1 MSTLLE
7 RVKTRI
13 AELDEQRASVDA
25 ELSAIAADPESR
37 GFESDDA
44 ALARIAE
51 LRTEGEKIAKDL
63 AEAEAR
69 AEQLAAD
76 EARAAAA
83 AIVRPTNIGG
93 AVVRAEAMTYTP
105 ENRENSFFSDA
116 YRAERGHDVG
126 AQERIQRHMREVQVE
141 RRDIT
146 SSTLN
151 GLVPPLYL
159 LDQAATL
166 ARAMRP
172 FANVLPNYDL
182 PPNGM
187 SVVVT
192 RVTTGT
198 ATAAQTSQNT
208 AAHEVDMVTTDIT
221 IPVVTIMGQ
230 QDVSRQAIERGAV
243 TDSLIFADLIA
254 DYATRLDAQC
264 LNGSGSNGQHTGII
278 NTASVGT
285 DAYTGT
291 TVAAFYGSVNAAL
304 ARVAGNRFAP
314 ASVIVMHPRRWHWL
328 LSKSDSTGRP
338 FVVPAAPVASNPVG
352 LGQTEGTGIAG
363 TLAGLPVIVDANVPT
378 NLGAATDEDRVIVT
392 RLSDHALWEGGV
404 VTFTF
409 DQSVNAPATIR
420 LAVAGYSAF
429 TAGRYP
435 SATSLV
441 QGTGLVAPTY
451 G

>member
-1 MSTLLE
+1 MSILIE
-7 RVKTRI
+7 RVKARI
-13 AELDEQRASVDA
+13 TELAEQRDAVNA
-25 ELSAIAADPESR
+25 ELSDIAADPEAR

-44 ALARIAE
+44 AFARIAE
-51 LRTEGEKIAKDL
+51 LRSEGEKIAKEIAD
-63 AEAEAR
+63 AEDRVA
-69 AEQLAAD
+69 QLVAD

-83 AIVRPTNIGG
+83 APARPLNVGGAIVRN
-93 AVVRAEAMTYTP
+93 EALTYSP
-105 ENRENSFFSDA
+105 ENREVSFFSDA
-116 YRAERGHDVG
+116 YRAERTHDTA
-126 AQERIQRHMREVQVE
+126 AQDRIQRHMREVQVE

-172 FANVLPNYDL
+172 FANVLPGYAL
-182 PPNGM
+182 PANGM

-192 RVTTGT
+192 KVTTGT

-208 AAHEVDMVTTDIT
+208 AAAETDLVTTDVT
-221 IPVVTIMGQ
+221 IPVVSIMGQ

-254 DYATRLDAQC
+254 DYATRLDAQVI
-264 LNGSGSNGQHTGII
+264 GGTGSNGQHKGILTV
-278 NTASVGT
+278 TAGT
-285 DAYTGT
+285 DSYAAT

-304 ARVAGNRFAP
+304 ARVATNRFAP
-314 ASVIVMHPRRWHWL
+314 ATVIVMHPRRWHWL
-328 LSKSDSTGRP
+328 LSKSDSSGRP

-352 LGQTEGTGIAG
+352 LGMTEGTGVAG

-378 NLGAATDEDRVIVT
+378 NLGSSTDEDRVIVT
-392 RLSDHALWEGGV
+392 RLSDHALWEGGL
-404 VTFTF
+404 VTFSF

-429 TAGRYP
+429 TAERYT
-435 SATSLV
+435 SATSV
-441 QGTGLVAPTY
+441 VVGTGLVAPTY

>member
-1 MSTLLE
+1 MSILIE
-7 RVKTRI
+7 RVQARI
-13 AELDEQRASVDA
+13 TELAEQRDAVNA
-25 ELSAIAADPESR
+25 ELSDIASNPEAR

-44 ALARIAE
+44 GFARIAE
-51 LRTEGEKIAKDL
+51 LRAEGEKIAKEITD
-63 AEAEAR
+63 AEDRVA
-69 AEQLAAD
+69 QLVAD
-76 EARAAAA
+76 EERAAAA
-83 AIVRPTNIGG
+83 APARPLNVGGAIVRN
-93 AVVRAEAMTYTP
+93 EAKTYSA
-105 ENRENSFFSDA
+105 ENREVSFFADA
-116 YRAERGHDVG
+116 YRAERTHDAD

-172 FANVLPNYDL
+172 FANVLPSYQL
-182 PPNGM
+182 PANGM

-192 RVTTGT
+192 KVTTGT

-208 AAHEVDMVTTDIT
+208 AAHEVDMVTTDVT
-221 IPVVTIMGQ
+221 IPVVSIMGQ

-243 TDSLIFADLIA
+243 TDSLIFSDLIA
-254 DYATRLDAQC
+254 DYATRLDAQV
-264 LNGSGSNGQHTGII
+264 LSGSGTNGQHKGILTI
-278 NTASVGT
+278 TAGT
-285 DAYTGT
+285 DSYAGT

-304 ARVAGNRFAP
+304 ARVAGARFAP
-314 ASVIVMHPRRWHWL
+314 ATVIVMHPRRWHWL
-328 LSKSDSTGRP
+328 LSKSDTTGRP

-352 LGQTEGTGIAG
+352 IGQTEGTGIAG
-363 TLAGLPVIVDANVPT
+363 TLAGLPVVVDANVPT
-378 NLGAATDEDRVIVT
+378 NLGASTDEDRVIVT
-392 RLSDHALWEGGV
+392 RLSDHALWEAGL
-404 VTFTF
+404 VTFSF

-429 TAGRYP
+429 TAERYT
-435 SATSLV
+435 SATSVVL
-441 QGTGLVAPTY
+441 GTGLVAPTY

>member
-1 MSTLLE
+1 MSNLIE
-7 RVKTRI
+7 RVKARI
-13 AELDEQRASVDA
+13 IELDEQRNAVDA
-25 ELSAIAADPESR
+25 ELTAIAADPESR
-37 GFESDDA
+37 GFDSEDA
-44 ALARIAE
+44 AFARIAE
-51 LRTEGEKIAKDL
+51 LRTDGEKIAKDL
-63 AEAEAR
+63 AEAEERIA
-69 AEQLAAD
+69 QLEAD
-76 EARAAAA
+76 EARSVAAAP
-83 AIVRPTNIGG
+83 VRSLNIGG
-93 AVVRAEAMTYTP
+93 AVVRSEAMTYTP
-105 ENRENSFFSDA
+105 ENREVSFFSDA
-116 YRAERGHDVG
+116 YRAERTHDVA

-172 FANVLPNYDL
+172 FADALPGYQL
-182 PPNGM
+182 PANGM

-208 AAHEVDMVTTDIT
+208 AATETDMVTTDIT

-254 DYATRLDAQC
+254 DYATRLDAQVIG
-264 LNGSGSNGQHTGII
+264 GSGSNGQHKGILS
-278 NTASVGT
+278 AAGGT
-285 DAYTGT
+285 DSWTGT
-291 TVAAFYGSVNAAL
+291 TVASFYGSVNAAL
-304 ARVAGNRFAP
+304 ARVATNRFAP
-314 ASVIVMHPRRWHWL
+314 ATVVVMHPRRWHWL
-328 LSKSDSTGRP
+328 LSKSDTAGRP

-352 LGQTEGTGIAG
+352 LGGSEGAGFAG

-378 NLGAATDEDRVIVT
+378 NLGSSTDEDRVIVT
-392 RLSDHALWEGGV
+392 RLSDHALWEAGL
-404 VTFTF
+404 VTFSF

-429 TAGRYP
+429 TGERYP
-435 SATSLV
+435 AATSV
-441 QGTGLVAPTY
+441 VVGTGLVAPTY

>member
-1 MSTLLE
+1 MSILIE
-7 RVKTRI
+7 RVKARI
-13 AELDEQRASVDA
+13 TELAEQRDAVNA
-25 ELSAIAADPESR
+25 ELSDIAADPEAR

-44 ALARIAE
+44 AFARIAE
-51 LRTEGEKIAKDL
+51 LRSEGEKIAKEIAD
-63 AEAEAR
+63 AEDRVA
-69 AEQLAAD
+69 QLVAD

-83 AIVRPTNIGG
+83 APARPLNVGGAIVRN
-93 AVVRAEAMTYTP
+93 EALTYSP
-105 ENRENSFFSDA
+105 ENREVSFFSDA
-116 YRAERGHDVG
+116 YRAERTHDTA
-126 AQERIQRHMREVQVE
+126 AQDRIQRHMREVQVE

-172 FANVLPNYDL
+172 FANVLPGYAL
-182 PPNGM
+182 PANGM

-192 RVTTGT
+192 KVTTGT

-208 AAHEVDMVTTDIT
+208 AAAETDLVTTDVT
-221 IPVVTIMGQ
+221 IPVVSIMGQ

-254 DYATRLDAQC
+254 DYATRLDAQV
-264 LNGSGSNGQHTGII
+264 LAGTGSNGQHKGILTV
-278 NTASVGT
+278 TAGT
-285 DAYTGT
+285 DSYAAT

-304 ARVAGNRFAP
+304 ARVATNRFAP
-314 ASVIVMHPRRWHWL
+314 ATVIVMHPRRWHWL
-328 LSKSDSTGRP
+328 LSKSDSSGRP

-352 LGQTEGTGIAG
+352 LGMTEGTGVAG

-378 NLGAATDEDRVIVT
+378 NLGSSTDEDRVIVT
-392 RLSDHALWEGGV
+392 RLSDHALWEGGL
-404 VTFTF
+404 VTFSF

-429 TAGRYP
+429 TAERYT
-435 SATSLV
+435 SATSV
-441 QGTGLVAPTY
+441 VVGTGLVAPTY